1 MNEGEIVMK
10 KAAAIKKIRNRAK
23 LVDRKV
29 VIEENDYHG
38 NGQFKV
44 YARFE
49 GSNQTI
55 SFWTNSDDSISSPHI
70 CRDGDV
76 SDSMTD
82 YFAGYHVDNITQA
95 LNTVAA
101 LPAKYPVGSLVRFKD
116 NKRNGRS
123 KLTGIVALVMEAKT
137 GGNYK
142 VQYAGVEN
150 RYDPYFSERD
160 LERVS

>member
-1 MNEGEIVMK
+1 MNEGETVMK

-29 VIEENDYHG
+29 EVKDIDHHG
-38 NGQFKV
+38 NGSSKV

-55 SFWTNSDDSISSPHI
+55 SFWVNSDDSISSPHI

-101 LPAKYPVGSLVRFKD
+101 LPPKYSVGSLVRFKE
-116 NKRNGRS
+116 NKRNKRW
-123 KLTGIVALVMEAKT
+123 KLAGKIALIMQAES

-142 VQYAGVEN
+142 VQYDGSED
-150 RYDPYFSERD
+150 RYNPFYSERD
-160 LERVS
+160 LELVS

>member
-1 MNEGEIVMK
+1 MNEGETVMK
-10 KAAAIKKIRNRAK
+10 KSAAIKKIRNRAK
-23 LVDRKV
+23 IVDRKV
-29 VIEENDYHG
+29 EVKDIDHHG
-38 NGQFKV
+38 NGSSKV

-55 SFWTNSDDSISSPHI
+55 SFWVNSDDSIGSPHI

-116 NKRNGRS
+116 NKRNGRW
-123 KLTGIVALVMEAKT
+123 KLAGKIALVMQAES

-142 VQYAGVEN
+142 VQYPGSED
-150 RYDPYFSERD
+150 RYDPFYSERD